1 LPPIDRKKIKFI
13 LVISSFFLLLS
24 CSTKEKKTTETTLY
38 SDDFE
43 TAKKRVEELKKH
55 ITVYSDFSDAEY
67 EILNVN
73 GNFTNE
79 RLTIPG
85 ASSWDYQ
92 FVIKVEKENIEKWIS
107 GMVLLDSIVYRDSV
121 PWVSHLNNKMTTKIY
136 TNEVGEYYKRK
147 GDSNHAVVFRNSGL
161 LFRRIVNL

>member
-1 LPPIDRKKIKFI
+1 MTSKLQKK
-13 LVISSFFLLLS
+13 
-24 CSTKEKKTTETTLY
+24 
-38 SDDFE
+38 
-43 TAKKRVEELKKH
+43 ELKNH

-107 GMVLLDSIVYRDSV
+107 GMVLLDSIVHRDSV
-121 PWVSHLNNKMTTKIY
+121 PWVSHLNNKMTNKIY
-136 TNEVGEYYKRK
+136 TNEVGE
-147 GDSNHAVVFRNSGL
+147 
-161 LFRRIVNL
+161 